1 MHLRRRAQ
9 LRKFDDQVRCD
20 HRLQVF
26 ETRVREMHNEL
37 RHGRDNGLCSSMCSG
52 GSDFPVAVGLD
63 AERHEECAHAS
74 ICRGSQVFGRVSC
87 RRAPEDPS
95 HSCYHATLRR
105 APSALWFRNKI
116 LDFVLPRG
124 RAEA

>member
-37 RHGRDNGLCSSMCSG
+37 RHGETTACARACAPVGAIFPSPWDWMPKDTKNVLTRRFVEGAKCLD
-52 GSDFPVAVGLD
+52 GSPAGAPRKTSRIAAIMLRCVA
-63 AERHEECAHAS
+63 
-74 ICRGSQVFGRVSC
+74 
-87 RRAPEDPS
+87 RRALFGS
-95 HSCYHATLRR
+95 GTKY
-105 APSALWFRNKI
+105 
-116 LDFVLPRG
+116 
-124 RAEA
+124 